1 MQVVAGDRPPVTYSL
16 FGDLITR
23 WKAVFLH
30 LLCSRCRWMEFVLS
44 LGRLVA
50 DKLAILIPVSG
61 LVQCCL
67 ASCHLVWSAW
77 CSAQDMRVEGS
88 M

>member
-1 MQVVAGDRPPVTYSL
+1 MVLGDRHPVPYNL

-23 WKAVFLH
+23 WEGCLPSSV
-30 LLCSRCRWMEFVLS
+30 CSRCKWIEFVLS

-50 DKLAILIPVSG
+50 DKLAILIPASG

-67 ASCHLVWSAW
+67 ASCQRVWSAW
-77 CSAQDMRVEGS
+77 CSAQDMTVKG
-88 M
+88 